1 MTLNLSFNLREII
14 YFKFV
19 FKGIGMEQ
27 SFSMQ
32 CTATDDY
39 YFRRHQFTISKDCAA
54 VAQTYLGTD
63 NKVRSH

>member
-19 FKGIGMEQ
+19 FKSIGMEQ

-32 CTATDDY
+32 CTTTDNY
-39 YFRRHQFTISKDCAA
+39 YFRRRQFTISKDCATG
-54 VAQTYLGTD
+54 AQTYFLID
-63 NKVRSH
+63 NKVW